1 MGPDRRKRILMI
13 AAIISVGAVAGDRVV
28 LSPLL
33 NLWKARTER
42 VAELEKSLGKG
53 RVLAEREETMKER
66 WQEMKERSLPVD
78 MSLAEDQVLKSVGRW
93 ARDSRLSVT
102 SLKPRWLR
110 DEDDFRKLEFRAAA
124 EGNMESI
131 ARFVYELER
140 DPLPLKIED
149 IEIAARDERGD
160 RLSLGVRFSGLV
172 LMEENS

>member
-1 MGPDRRKRILMI
+1 
-13 AAIISVGAVAGDRVV
+13 
-28 LSPLL
+28 
-33 NLWKARTER
+33 
-42 VAELEKSLGKG
+42 
-53 RVLAEREETMKER
+53 
-66 WQEMKERSLPVD
+66 